1 MFKKFTHILC
11 QIVSQMASNTEQ
23 KERRSSIGKAIE
35 IHNYINGEFEK
46 SDKYFSS
53 YNPAL
58 NRLNALIPDSDDQD
72 VNRAVRAAKAAFERW
87 YTRVFIAKL
96 SLVIF
101 DSWSKTGRTDRAA
114 LLNRIAT
121 LIEMNAIELAKL
133 ESIDQGKPVW
143 LANTLDIPRA
153 SMNFRHFAN
162 CLQNDA
168 DM

>member
-1 MFKKFTHILC
+1 MKYLSFVWKTILLKNNSKLFKKSLKIVFKKFTHILC

-72 VNRAVRAAKAAFERW
+72 VNRAVRAAKAAFER
-87 YTRVFIAKL
+87 
-96 SLVIF
+96 
-101 DSWSKTGRTDRAA
+101 
-114 LLNRIAT
+114 
-121 LIEMNAIELAKL
+121 
-133 ESIDQGKPVW
+133 
-143 LANTLDIPRA
+143 
-153 SMNFRHFAN
+153 
-162 CLQNDA
+162 
-168 DM
+168 